1 MQRAA
6 SKTPP
11 PDPRERALAHTLGL
25 PDLVVRVLLARGFDD
40 PARVR
45 GFLRPDLGSL
55 HDPFLFRDMERAV
68 GRIRKALRCG
78 ERILIHGD
86 YDCDGVSGTVLLH
99 KFFSLLHATSR
110 PYVPARADGYS
121 FSRASVDAIVAGGH
135 GLVISVDN
143 GTNAVAPIAELQ
155 ARGIDV
161 IVTDHHGTSEN
172 VAQPFALLN
181 PRLPDAGYPDRD
193 LAGCGVAF
201 RLAAAVATSLSGSML
216 QSAEFTEFL
225 TDAMTYTALGT
236 VADVAPLR
244 GENRTLVFH
253 GLRSLA
259 QSRNPGIRAL
269 LDAAGLLHRGADVD
283 DIAFRIAPLLNAA
296 GRVGHADDAVA
307 LLCAPGY
314 REAQV
319 AAKVLERHNEE
330 RRRVERQLQD
340 DVLQQAAA
348 DPEPAIVLASD
359 TWHPGVLGIVAAR
372 ATEMTGKPVL
382 LIAYKG
388 DIGRGSGR
396 CVSGLHLRN
405 ALAAC
410 GEHLVA
416 HGGHA
421 AAAGLEV
428 RRDRFD
434 AFRQRFLQVCRDSLV
449 DQDSTPVDGAAR
461 FDELDPHTVRRLDM
475 LGPFGM
481 GHRRPRFATR
491 GVRTVGNPMTDVR
504 GQDLRLRFA
513 GDGQILPGRVV
524 RGSARFEEV
533 RQRSGPW
540 TVVYSPRLN
549 PRGEDG
555 PVQLEVHELLDDD
568 AG

>member
-45 GFLRPDLGSL
+45 GFLRPDLGTL
-55 HDPFLFRDMERAV
+55 HDPFLFRDMDKAV
-68 GRIRKALRCG
+68 TRIRRALRNG
-78 ERILIHGD
+78 EPILIHGD

-121 FSRASVDAIVAGGH
+121 FSRASVDAITAGGFP
-135 GLVISVDN
+135 LVISVDN
-143 GTNAVAPIAELQ
+143 GTNAVGPIAELQ

-181 PRLPDAGYPDRD
+181 PRLPDAGYPDRN

-201 RLAAAVATSLSGSML
+201 RLAAALAQSFSGSML
-216 QSAEFTEFL
+216 QSPEFAEFL
-225 TDAMTYTALGT
+225 TDAMTYVALGT
-236 VADVAPLR
+236 VADVAPLH

-314 REAQV
+314 CEAQV

-330 RRRVERQLQD
+330 RRRFERQLQE
-340 DVLQQAAA
+340 DVLRQAAA
-348 DPEPAIVLASD
+348 DTEAAVVLASD
-359 TWHPGVLGIVAAR
+359 SWHPGVLGIVAAR
-372 ATEMTGKPVL
+372 ATEITGKPVL

-396 CVSGLHLRN
+396 CISGLHLRN

-434 AFRQRFLQVCRDSLV
+434 AFRARFLQVCRDSLV
-449 DQDSTPVDGAAR
+449 DQDTTPIDGAAR

-504 GQDLRLRFA
+504 GQDLRLRFV

-524 RGSARFEEV
+524 RGSARFEEL
-533 RQRSGPW
+533 RRRNGPW

-555 PVQLEVHELLDDD
+555 PVQLEVHELLDED